1 MNAAALIQ
9 NANQSSTALRW
20 NMKVLKKALKNYFTA
35 KTPRAQRTCSKDKTH
50 LFGED
55 VNHPHFYLN
64 SCSPLASSRLC
75 GGSSIPTAIYR
86 LVLGLVG
93 VWLAVSSAT
102 VCASDS
108 DPRQVR
114 VGNLIYADDKTSV
127 CFSDRFLTTVQTE
140 AGINTEKRMHAV
152 RLGRAD
158 ELLAVPF
165 VIMNGQQEFTL
176 PAGERALLK
185 RYLHGGGFLLA
196 SAGCSAEQ
204 WTASF
209 RRELEAVFGVGCL
222 KPVPTDHPLFSTL
235 FTVTDISLTHGGNA
249 QFEGLFIDGRLACL
263 FSKEGLNDTEHTQG
277 CCCCG
282 GNEVRKA
289 EEIVANALV
298 YALVE

>member
-1 MNAAALIQ
+1 M
-9 NANQSSTALRW
+9 
-20 NMKVLKKALKNYFTA
+20 
-35 KTPRAQRTCSKDKTH
+35 
-50 LFGED
+50 
-55 VNHPHFYLN
+55 
-64 SCSPLASSRLC
+64 SRLC
-75 GGSSIPTAIYR
+75 ALCVLCGLTVFLSTIPA
-86 LVLGLVG
+86 
-93 VWLAVSSAT
+93 A
-102 VCASDS
+102 DS
-108 DPRQVR
+108 DPRQVK
-114 VGNLIYADDKTSV
+114 VGNLIYANDKTSV
-127 CFSDRFLTTVQTE
+127 CFSDRFLTTVESE

-185 RYLHGGGFLLA
+185 RYLDGGGFLLA

-204 WTASF
+204 WSASF
-209 RRELEAVFGVGCL
+209 RRELEAVFGTGCL
-222 KPVPTDHPLFSTL
+222 KPVPADHPLFNTL
-235 FTVTDISLTHGGNA
+235 FTITDVSLSHGGSA

-289 EEIVANALV
+289 EEVVANALI